1 MNPMNNYLGV
11 KRTEW
16 NTPIYRFTSANR
28 ILSFIDKRKN
38 TLVSPRKWKDPFE
51 NILSRMKFKK
61 KIDGDFF
68 KHPLRDRVY
77 GQCWTT
83 TEETDAAWRMYIP
96 DGNGVR
102 LKTTIRKLHHS
113 LENAQDAYATMS
125 CYIGR
130 VEYKTEDELS
140 AWFSDSLWVKD
151 HLLSVGC
158 RGQAESLLFKR
169 KEFEPEQEIRLI
181 YLEPHNRG
189 DDDFYHYEL
198 NPSEVIEEIT
208 FDPRMEDGL
217 YETYSS
223 IIHKLGFSGEIN
235 KSRLYQIRFFEIS
248 V

>member
-1 MNPMNNYLGV
+1 MDNYLGIDR
-11 KRTEW
+11 KEW
-16 NTPIYRFTSANR
+16 STPIYRFTLVDR
-28 ILSFIDKRKN
+28 LLRLIDKGEN

-51 NILSRMKFKK
+51 NILSRIIFKK
-61 KIDGDFF
+61 TDRDSF

-77 GQCWTT
+77 GQCWTM
-83 TEETDAAWRMYIP
+83 TEETDASWRMYIP

-102 LKTTIRKLHHS
+102 LKTTIRKLHQS
-113 LENAQDAYATMS
+113 ITQAQDAYATMS

-130 VEYKTEDELS
+130 VEYKTGEELS
-140 AWFSDSLWVKD
+140 AWFSDPAWVKE

-181 YLEPHNRG
+181 YLEPHNKG
-189 DDDFYHYEL
+189 DDDFYHYEVY
-198 NPSEVIEEIT
+198 PSVVIDEIT

-217 YETYSS
+217 YETYLS
-223 IIHKLGFSGEIN
+223 IIHKLGFSGEVN
-235 KSRLYQIRFFEIS
+235 KSNLYQIPFFEIS

>member
-1 MNPMNNYLGV
+1 MNPMNNYLGID
-11 KRTEW
+11 RNEW
-16 NTPIYRFTSANR
+16 NTPIYRFTLVDR
-28 ILSFIDKRKN
+28 ILRLIDKREN

-51 NILSRMKFKK
+51 NILSRMIFKK
-61 KIDGDFF
+61 ADGDSF

-77 GQCWTT
+77 GQCWTM
-83 TEETDAAWRMYIP
+83 TEETDTAWRMYIP

-102 LKTTIRKLHHS
+102 LKTTIRKLHQS
-113 LENAQDAYATMS
+113 ITNAQDAYATMS

-140 AWFSDSLWVKD
+140 ASFSDPQWVKE

-181 YLEPHNRG
+181 YLEPHNKG

-198 NPSEVIEEIT
+198 DPSVVIDEIT

-217 YETYSS
+217 YGTYLS
-223 IIHKLGFSGEIN
+223 IIHKLGFSGEVN
-235 KSRLYQIRFFEIS
+235 KSKLYQIPFFEIS